1 MIKSVSLPS
10 KIQVI
15 QFLWQHILLLLWQHI
30 LLLVSLYIMTLGV
43 ALCVRSNLGSS
54 VISSLPMSF
63 SIAGQEGL
71 APPLSIGGYT
81 NIMNMILVVGQ
92 ILVLRRRF
100 EAVQLFQL
108 LIGFVFGA
116 LIDVNMYLTS
126 FMVCDELPSQLIAQ
140 FLGCTV
146 MAAGIALEVRCG
158 SVTMPGEGFPVA
170 ISRITGIP
178 FPKVKIVVD
187 VTLVVLA
194 VVSCY
199 WFWGCWQWN
208 IIGIGTLFAMFYVG
222 YVVKMLSPRMGWFDR
237 LLGYRPGFRRYI
249 YGLAR
254 YIYTKVH

>member
-10 KIQVI
+10 KLQLI
-15 QFLWQHILLLLWQHI
+15 QFLWQHILLF
-30 LLLVSLYIMTLGV
+30 VSLYIMTLGV

-54 VISSLPMSF
+54 VISSIPMAF

-71 APPLSIGGYT
+71 APPLTIGGYT

-92 ILVLRRRF
+92 VLVLRRRF
-100 EAVQLFQL
+100 EPVQLFQL
-108 LIGFVFGA
+108 LIGFVFGS
-116 LIDVNMYLTS
+116 LIDVNMYITS
-126 FMVCDELPSQLIAQ
+126 PLVCDTLPSQLLTQ
-140 FLGCTV
+140 FAGCTV

-170 ISRITGIP
+170 ISRVTGQP
-178 FPKVKIVVD
+178 FPKVKIAVD

-199 WFWGCWQWN
+199 CFWGAWQWN

-222 YVVKMLSPRMGWFDR
+222 YIVKLLNPHMGWFDR

-254 YIYTKVH
+254 YIHKSASQS